1 MGLLVSLKW
10 IIVILPI
17 LLAIAAL
24 TLVERKVLAAIQIRQ
39 GPNVIGYGL
48 LQPLA
53 DGLKLLI
60 KELVIPARS
69 NRYLFLTSP
78 LWYLSICLSLW
89 AVIPLDTTFIAGPNI
104 AVLVFMAIASLAT
117 YGILIGGWSSNSR
130 YSLLGSVRGGSQMIS
145 YELILSLLFL
155 TVCILAQSF
164 SFIDLINAQKSCWF
178 LLPLLPFAF
187 ILYTSILAEAN
198 RVPFD
203 LPEAEA
209 ELVSGYNTEYS
220 SSVFA
225 FYFIGEYGNLIV
237 WATIFTLLLLGAF
250 LPFFFLPSAIPNFSF
265 LTKIICLLF
274 SFCWLRATQPRYR
287 WDQLTELSWRVFLP
301 ICLAGL
307 LFTINIVYFFAQ
319 LPELDLVIL
328 SSLVVQSKV
337 DNTIKKAP
345 NDVSSV
351 SEVPYTE
358 DSTKTTAE
366 VVNNVVETT
375 VGYSWTQIFLM
386 GLGVTVAVIAVVGLI
401 YYIGPPADVTF
412 SPEVLSLGQRVVDI
426 MEPILLQLSQS
437 LERCTLRSP
446 EQWSQ
451 LMSMLSAI
459 EDVILTNDVQ
469 SMSSMDFM
477 NALFALFQFISV
489 NQRTLNMVITDPDT
503 AMKVA
508 DICDEIRDKL
518 VNG

>member
-1 MGLLVSLKW
+1 M
-10 IIVILPI
+10 
-17 LLAIAAL
+17 
-24 TLVERKVLAAIQIRQ
+24 
-39 GPNVIGYGL
+39 
-48 LQPLA
+48 
-53 DGLKLLI
+53 
-60 KELVIPARS
+60 
-69 NRYLFLTSP
+69 
-78 LWYLSICLSLW
+78 
-89 AVIPLDTTFIAGPNI
+89 
-104 AVLVFMAIASLAT
+104 
-117 YGILIGGWSSNSR
+117 
-130 YSLLGSVRGGSQMIS
+130 
-145 YELILSLLFL
+145 
-155 TVCILAQSF
+155 
-164 SFIDLINAQKSCWF
+164 
-178 LLPLLPFAF
+178 
-187 ILYTSILAEAN
+187 
-198 RVPFD
+198 
-203 LPEAEA
+203 
-209 ELVSGYNTEYS
+209 
-220 SSVFA
+220 
-225 FYFIGEYGNLIV
+225 
-237 WATIFTLLLLGAF
+237 
-250 LPFFFLPSAIPNFSF
+250 
-265 LTKIICLLF
+265 
-274 SFCWLRATQPRYR
+274 
-287 WDQLTELSWRVFLP
+287 
-301 ICLAGL
+301 
-307 LFTINIVYFFAQ
+307 FAQ
-319 LPELDLVIL
+319 LPEANLVIL

-366 VVNNVVETT
+366 VVNKVVETT